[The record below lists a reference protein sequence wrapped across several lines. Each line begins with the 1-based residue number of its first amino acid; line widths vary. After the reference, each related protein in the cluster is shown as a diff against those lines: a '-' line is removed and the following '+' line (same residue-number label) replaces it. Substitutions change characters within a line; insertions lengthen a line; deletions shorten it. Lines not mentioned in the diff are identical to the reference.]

1 MVKSQVPSHR
11 NMIALS
17 WYCNR
22 FFNID
27 QMNSAV
33 SGVSIFI
40 LGLDAIWKSRKDSVE
55 ICSEMYFPLLS
66 VRSMADFFLVLF
78 LTGPRLISK
87 MRFLIFDS
95 VIDEI
100 REQTRVKRWDNIFED
115 QKYGR

>member
-1 MVKSQVPSHR
+1 MVKSQVPSHK

-17 WYCNR
+17 WHCNR

-40 LGLDAIWKSRKDSVE
+40 LGLDAIWKSRKDSIE

-66 VRSMADFFLVLF
+66 VRSMADFF
-78 LTGPRLISK
+78 
-87 MRFLIFDS
+87 
-95 VIDEI
+95 
-100 REQTRVKRWDNIFED
+100 
-115 QKYGR
+115 

>member
-40 LGLDAIWKSRKDSVE
+40 LCNLEYSRVILLECPPVSIIRHNKDKGHKHPE
-55 ICSEMYFPLLS
+55 IYNQNEKLEKLLCNMS
-66 VRSMADFFLVLF
+66 LVNFGDIYINWTVFFAF
-78 LTGPRLISK
+78 GQYERFIS
-87 MRFLIFDS
+87 
-95 VIDEI
+95 
-100 REQTRVKRWDNIFED
+100 
-115 QKYGR
+115 

>member
-1 MVKSQVPSHR
+1 MPSHR
-11 NMIALS
+11 NTIALS
-17 WYCNR
+17 WYCNT

-66 VRSMADFFLVLF
+66 VRSMADFFSF
-78 LTGPRLISK
+78 ISHW
-87 MRFLIFDS
+87 S
-95 VIDEI
+95 EI
-100 REQTRVKRWDNIFED
+100 NIKNAFSNF
-115 QKYGR
+115 

>member
-1 MVKSQVPSHR
+1 
-11 NMIALS
+11 
-17 WYCNR
+17 
-22 FFNID
+22 
-27 QMNSAV
+27 MNSAV

-66 VRSMADFFLVLF
+66 F
-78 LTGPRLISK
+78 ISHWSEIDIK
-87 MRFLIFDS
+87 MHFLIFDS

>member
-40 LGLDAIWKSRKDSVE
+40 LVGMQFGIPGRILLRFVLKCISL
-55 ICSEMYFPLLS
+55 CCLSE
-66 VRSMADFFLVLF
+66 VWRTFF
-78 LTGPRLISK
+78 
-87 MRFLIFDS
+87 
-95 VIDEI
+95 
-100 REQTRVKRWDNIFED
+100 
-115 QKYGR
+115 

>member
-17 WYCNR
+17 WYCSR

-27 QMNSAV
+27 QMDSAV

-66 VRSMADFFLVLF
+66 VRSMADFFSSF
-78 LTGPRLISK
+78 ISHW
-87 MRFLIFDS
+87 S
-95 VIDEI
+95 EIDI
-100 REQTRVKRWDNIFED
+100 KNAFSNF
-115 QKYGR
+115 